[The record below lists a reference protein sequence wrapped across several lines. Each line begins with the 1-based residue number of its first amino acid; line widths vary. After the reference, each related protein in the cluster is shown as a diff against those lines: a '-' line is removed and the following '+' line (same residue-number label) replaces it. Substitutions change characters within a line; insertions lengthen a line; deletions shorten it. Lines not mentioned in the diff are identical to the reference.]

1 MNMPYNTSEIVLT
14 VLAVVAV
21 AAYLAAVVML
31 AADQVVGRS
40 TELAQMVAGI
50 AHLNPGTHPQCD
62 GSPS

>member
-1 MNMPYNTSEIVLT
+1 MPNNTSEIVLAA
-14 VLAVVAV
+14 LAVVAV

-31 AADQVVGRS
+31 AVDQVVGRS
-40 TELAQMVAGI
+40 IALARMVAGV